1 MYHKKEVLTMCTKSE
16 LHNVTNAVVQKAK
29 NLLGN
34 KLEAVILFVSYAR
47 GDYDDE
53 SDIDI
58 MILAD
63 VSLQE
68 ISNLSKMLTDFSCDI
83 DLEYDVVLSLI
94 LQDKETYNKY
104 KSTYPFFKKIEN
116 EGVDLVA

>member
-1 MYHKKEVLTMCTKSE
+1 MCTKRE

-29 NLLGN
+29 NLLGD
-34 KLEAVILFVSYAR
+34 KLEAVILFGSYAR

-58 MILAD
+58 IILANIG
-63 VSLQE
+63 VE
-68 ISNLSKMLTDFSCDI
+68 EMRELSQIFTDFSCDI

-94 LQDKETYNKY
+94 LQDNDTYNKY
-104 KSTYPFFKKIEN
+104 KLTYPFFKNIEN